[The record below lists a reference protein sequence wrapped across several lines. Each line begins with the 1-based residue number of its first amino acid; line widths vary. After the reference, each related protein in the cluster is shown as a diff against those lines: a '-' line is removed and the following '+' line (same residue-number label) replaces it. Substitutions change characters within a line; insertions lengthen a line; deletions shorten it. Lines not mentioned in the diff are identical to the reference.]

1 MKKLQKFINS
11 SFPLDQGQFEK
22 IREAEFKPGHKLT
35 DLKYL
40 REKARNERDLREL
53 YRNRAPYELLQNADD
68 AGARTAIFTLSEEGL
83 AFIHDGNWFT
93 VDNFRSLADGWSDKD
108 PGTCIGHKGLG
119 FRSVLDITPSP
130 YLVRMEEKAFFA
142 VKFTWALNWGHFQ
155 EAFKRDPSLK
165 EHYQDWIKHGQIAC
179 PIMCIPGVAKKHN
192 LGQGASIYDK
202 LSRLEFEGGFT
213 TMFWFPAR
221 DPEIDSRVLEE
232 LGPNPILANQRG
244 RERLL
249 VFLNNEVRLLL
260 PFLRSI
266 TEAKVYY
273 HDQCIGLVRVPG
285 GPRKEHADDRIS
297 VVSNINQK
305 EETESFFQRRLSFEI
320 PHSIRNQ
327 SETPKAIKALKEA
340 EIVLSVR
347 LEDGEPIHDANSNFH
362 VYFPTEEKVGLGFV
376 IHGDFY
382 VKPDRTRLMSGEYN
396 TWLLKKTANKAANDF
411 LTQLL
416 DEFKPSTIFDAF
428 VPNESSSTGQASQFS
443 SMLSEELGQ
452 RKAAF
457 LPTRNGLLHP
467 AEVAVPPSED
477 QSGFW
482 EGHFSEILGE
492 VVDGKKAFLSP
503 GEDGKNTRAFLRFA
517 KVKSLQDETL
527 IDLIESASLKSK
539 SAEWW
544 YDCYSYMAED
554 DKFSRRER
562 GTFEGRKLLLTR
574 DSVVTPVPKANSDLV
589 ICLPP
594 PGDTANLHQPDW
606 FKKRFVF
613 LDSELSHFLT
623 EGEDRIES
631 WILDRFGI
639 VRFEATELLPR
650 AVRSI
655 LPELYSNPLSID
667 LKDLKD
673 AWIFVYKIIESTRQ
687 IISSTFWNEV
697 SRLPLPLI
705 FKQANGQTQQTPA
718 FAPCFLAYWP
728 DSFLPEYSCLKG
740 TSGLRRV
747 DEGFLENLIS
757 ESGIIRHSWVDFL
770 NKMGLSDCPKLLKYS
785 RVVASKEE
793 MILSEGDFLGPSEKG
808 FTGERQIDENR
819 AVVNTLRSENLWDIS
834 EKDLFCEHDSQVVL
848 QLLSLPEGLKEVC
861 ELAQKE
867 YQDGI
872 ERWSDRLR
880 NLTSSLPI
888 DSLKEIHNDTVFCRG
903 GGGHSI
909 QIGSYITKQL
919 NSFRW
924 LPSSLGPASK
934 SECFL
939 RLSSRRL
946 ISTGVSGDEL
956 GDSLIS
962 YVVVDGIDELARL
975 QGLGIEV
982 LEDANSASSHA
993 LMTALFILGEKL
1005 NTEWGRQEIIDIRGR
1020 WRLVRGAIQEIY
1032 RSLNQYQEGFDFPSG
1047 IKLAVRSRSGVSFS
1061 REPFYFAEPG
1071 SAIERAFRGDID
1083 FLDVDRP
1090 YPTFFEKAGIVR
1102 LQAAQ
1107 TVTETFLSKNESVD
1121 ADHLKEEILKGLA
1134 NSLLAPII
1142 AKSEKGKHPDLVVR
1156 RLKERFRV
1164 LTAPDLTVRFKILE
1178 KPNIERDVNYPNF
1191 FLQSV
1196 LIERPGAVEE
1206 YHYVLY
1212 VSGIKNISVLDL
1224 DGDALGEALIPIF
1237 LDGITDD
1244 LKGLFPRIASRYQNV
1259 KGNRQEMEEF
1269 LYYQLGIS
1277 KEAQEM
1283 AWAMLSGEAAVA
1295 PVEVLKSP
1303 PPAKVSPSPHTQGGI
1318 DQGPI
1323 GQRLSEQSQKL
1334 EEKAK
1339 GFIQKLVTQVDPTGG
1354 VVPGGQQAAG
1364 GEPTIKIV
1372 EVTPEQKERGK
1383 RGEDEVKRRLELPGG
1398 WEGFTLVSDMTKQGC
1413 GYDFLCKLDN
1423 REVQVEVKTFTR
1435 NGKIVVT
1442 ALELQEAA
1450 LRKKDY
1456 YLVGVLDNGKAE
1468 YEWPTFV
1475 MQNPVYALLREG
1487 EFDFQTKLELTPGDL
1502 FDLQ

>member
-1 MKKLQKFINS
+1 MKKLQSLINS

-53 YRNRAPYELLQNADD
+53 YRDRAPYELLQNADD
-68 AGARTAIFTLSEEGL
+68 AGARTTIFTLTEKGL

-130 YLVRMEEKAFFA
+130 YLVRMVEKAFFA

-165 EHYQDWIKHGQIAC
+165 RHYQDWVKHGQIAC
-179 PIMCIPGVAKKHN
+179 PIMGIPGVAKKLN

-202 LSRLEFEGGFT
+202 QSRLGYERGFT
-213 TMFWFPAR
+213 TMFWLPAR
-221 DPEIDSRVLEE
+221 DPDIDSRVLEE

-244 RERLL
+244 REKLL
-249 VFLNNEVRLLL
+249 GFLNNEVRLLL

-266 TEAKVYY
+266 TEVKVYY
-273 HDQCIGLVRVPG
+273 HDQCIGLVRAPG
-285 GPRKEHADDRIS
+285 GPRMECTDGRIS

-305 EETESFFQRRLSFEI
+305 EETESFFQRRFSFEI

-382 VKPDRTRLMSGEYN
+382 VKPDRTRLMPGEYN
-396 TWLLKKTANKAANDF
+396 KWLLKKAANKAANEF
-411 LTQLL
+411 FTQLL
-416 DEFKPSTIFDAF
+416 DEFKPSRIFDAF

-492 VVDGKKAFLSP
+492 VIDGKKAFLSP
-503 GEDGKNTRAFLRFA
+503 GEDGKSTRAFLRFA

-527 IDLIESASLKSK
+527 IDLIESAFLKSK

-554 DKFSRRER
+554 DKFNRRER
-562 GTFEGRKLLLTR
+562 GSFGRRKLLLTR
-574 DSVVTPVPKANSDLV
+574 DSVVIPVPKANSDLV

-594 PGDTANLHQPDW
+594 PGDIADLHQPDW

-613 LDSELSHFLT
+613 LDSELSDFLS

-650 AVRSI
+650 AVRSV
-655 LPELYSNPLSID
+655 LPDLYSNPLSID
-667 LKDLKD
+667 LKNLKD

-687 IISSTFWNEV
+687 IISSSFWNDIG
-697 SRLPLPLI
+697 RLPLPLT
-705 FKQANGQTQQTPA
+705 FQQASGQTQQTPA

-728 DSFLPEYSCLKG
+728 DSFLPEHNCLKG
-740 TSGLRRV
+740 IDGLRRV
-747 DEGFLENLIS
+747 DETFLKDLIS
-757 ESGIIRHSWVDFL
+757 ESGIARHSWVDFL
-770 NKMGLSDCPKLLKYS
+770 KKMGLSDCPKPLKYA
-785 RVVASKEE
+785 RVIASKEE
-793 MILSEGDFLGPSEKG
+793 VILSGGDLLGYSERG

-819 AVVNTLRSENLWDIS
+819 AAVATLRSENLW
-834 EKDLFCEHDSQVVL
+834 ETGKKGVACAHDAQVVL
-848 QLLSLPEGLKEVC
+848 QTLSLLEGLREVC
-861 ELAQKE
+861 ELSQKE
-867 YQDGI
+867 YQDGV
-872 ERWSDRLR
+872 ERWSERLKK
-880 NLTSSLPI
+880 LTRTLSV
-888 DSLKEIHNDTVFCRG
+888 DSLKEIDDDRIFCRG

-934 SECFL
+934 AECFL

-956 GDSLIS
+956 GDSLIP
-962 YVVVDGIDELARL
+962 YVVVEGIDELARL
-975 QGLGIEV
+975 QGLGIEL
-982 LEDANSASSHA
+982 LEDANSASSRA
-993 LMTALFILGEKL
+993 LITALFILGEKL
-1005 NTEWGRQEIIDIRGR
+1005 STEWGRQEIIDIRGR

-1032 RSLNQYQEGFDFPSG
+1032 RSLNQYQEDFEFPSG
-1047 IKLAVRSRSGVSFS
+1047 IKLAVRSRTGVSFS
-1061 REPFYFAEPG
+1061 SEPFYFAEPG

-1107 TVTETFLSKNESVD
+1107 TVTEAFLSENESID

-1178 KPNIERDVNYPNF
+1178 NPNIERDVNYPNF
-1191 FLQSV
+1191 YLQRI
-1196 LIERPGAVEE
+1196 LIERRGAVEE
-1206 YHYVLY
+1206 YHYVLH
-1212 VSGIKNISVLDL
+1212 VSGTKNISVLDL

-1237 LDGITDD
+1237 LDGVTDD
-1244 LKGLFPRIASRYQNV
+1244 LKGMFPRIASRYQNV

-1303 PPAKVSPSPHTQGGI
+1303 PPAKVSPSTQTQGGI

-1323 GQRLSEQSQKL
+1323 GQKLSEQSQKL
-1334 EEKAK
+1334 EEKVK
-1339 GFIQKLVTQVDPTGG
+1339 GFIQKLVTQVDTAGV

-1364 GEPTIKIV
+1364 GEPTIKIG

-1383 RGEDEVKRRLELPGG
+1383 RGEDEIKRRLELPGG
-1398 WEGFTLVSDMTKQGC
+1398 WMGFSLVSDMTKQGC
-1413 GYDFLCKLDN
+1413 GYDFHCKLDN

-1442 ALELQEAA
+1442 ALELREAA

-1456 YLVGVLDNGKAE
+1456 YLVGVLDNRKAE

-1475 MQNPVYALLREG
+1475 MQNPVYALLRGG
-1487 EFDFQTKLELTPGDL
+1487 EFDFQTKLELTPSDL